1 MRRSVLTVD
10 RRHFQHP
17 PVLPSL
23 DKALNPTLDTT
34 APAPTT
40 RPALSTLYGGTV
52 LVAALYFG
60 RELVVPLVLAS
71 LLAFVLAPACALLQR
86 LRLPKV
92 VAVMVVV
99 LLAFGIIG
107 SVGLVVGRQAALLA
121 GSLPEY
127 ESTVREKWQA
137 LGQGEGP
144 VARLIRAALAT
155 PNGGDRHARSRR
167 RKHPRCSTSG
177 SPTSR
182 SRAMSP
188 CRCSARPG
196 RGASF

>member
-1 MRRSVLTVD
+1 M
-10 RRHFQHP
+10 
-17 PVLPSL
+17 
-23 DKALNPTLDTT
+23 NPIPESAT
-34 APAPTT
+34 AASIP

-92 VAVMVVV
+92 AAVVVVV

-121 GSLPEY
+121 GSLPAY
-127 ESTVREKWQA
+127 ESTIREKWRA
-137 LGQGEGP
+137 LGEGEGP
-144 VARLIRAALAT
+144 LARLIRTGLAT
-155 PNGGDRHARSRR
+155 PKTGDGTTAAASQGPAIFDLGQSNLAFARTVAE
-167 RKHPRCSTSG
+167 PLLGPVGT
-177 SPTSR
+177 
-182 SRAMSP
+182 
-188 CRCSARPG
+188 
-196 RGASF
+196 GASS